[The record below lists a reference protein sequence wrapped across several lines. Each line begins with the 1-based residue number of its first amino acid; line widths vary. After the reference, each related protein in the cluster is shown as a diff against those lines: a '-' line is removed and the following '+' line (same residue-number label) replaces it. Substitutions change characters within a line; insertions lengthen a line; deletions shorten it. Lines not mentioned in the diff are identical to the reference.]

1 MNLHSITP
9 EEAHKEIASNV
20 LDFNPKV
27 GDLVRVYKT
36 NNAKAIIGCLG
47 VIVGE
52 IGVKTMELKV
62 VFEPKFPV
70 SVRDGVLRAEGS
82 FSEYINT
89 SELFQYKYKSSYKPE
104 IKNFVNFSHY
114 TQELIMVKQLYT
126 AIN

>member
-9 EEAHKEIASNV
+9 KEAHREIATNV
-20 LDFNPKV
+20 LDHNPKV

-62 VFEPKFPV
+62 VFDPKFPV
-70 SVRDGVLRAEGS
+70 TVRDGILRAEGK

-89 SELFQYKYKSSYKPE
+89 SELFQYKSNSSYKPE
-104 IKNFVNFSHY
+104 IKTLVNFSHY
-114 TQELIMVKQLYT
+114 TEELIMVKQLYT

>member
-9 EEAHKEIASNV
+9 KEAHRELATNV
-20 LDFNPKV
+20 LDHNPKV

-36 NNAKAIIGCLG
+36 NNAKAVIGCLG

-62 VFEPKFPV
+62 VFDPKFPV
-70 SVRDGVLRAEGS
+70 TVRDGILRAEGK

-89 SELFQYKYKSSYKPE
+89 SELFQYKSNSSYKPE
-104 IKNFVNFSHY
+104 IKTLVNFSHY
-114 TQELIMVKQLYT
+114 TEELIMVKQLYT

>member
-9 EEAHKEIASNV
+9 KEAHRELATNV
-20 LDFNPKV
+20 LDYNPKV

-62 VFEPKFPV
+62 VFDPKFPV
-70 SVRDGVLRAEGS
+70 TVRDGILRAEGK

-89 SELFQYKYKSSYKPE
+89 SELFQYKYNSSYKPE
-104 IKNFVNFSHY
+104 IKTLVNFSHY
-114 TQELIMVKQLYT
+114 TEELIMVKQLYT

>member
-9 EEAHKEIASNV
+9 EEAQREIASNV
-20 LDFNPKV
+20 LDYNPKV

-89 SELFQYKYKSSYKPE
+89 SELFQYKSKSSYKPE
-104 IKNFVNFSHY
+104 IKNFVEFSQY